1 MLSKFNTVF
10 NLYVYLS
17 SLNEMLNII
26 CQWDN
31 NPTSQKQKD
40 LYSYSYPCLFR
51 EILLLVLHVEYS
63 FWHLCIALLP
73 YIPRLL
79 SQVKINVFWSIIW
92 TVIIFANN
100 MLIYPLWSRII
111 YFVWKNHDLLW
122 ISGTQIQS
130 FN

>member
-17 SLNEMLNII
+17 SLTNCWISYVNGTTTQLHKN
-26 CQWDN
+26 
-31 NPTSQKQKD
+31 KKD